1 MIRDFTDETKYML
14 GDALEDWYD
23 KYTSSPITDNITLTV
38 DILGQ
43 NCVLD
48 GWEIDNEANKL
59 MRDEEL
65 NLTNQEAMKH
75 MLDEIFEEARAYDA
89 LASVSV
95 FDTVD
100 VAAEPFI
107 STLRKLVEKINVS
120 SLGNDAESVRY
131 NFGRYHGGYENS
143 IFGSSEQFKASL
155 DNIGYGLLQTTYD
168 NLNPEV
174 NGWDNFDALM
184 SKNPDEVKLCE
195 LWALSMIVDSY
206 LETNA
211 ETGQIVLNTEKYE
224 EFLEHCYKLTS
235 FHEGLSQPDVM
246 LTSYTKFELSPVA
259 VMFAGYRAEYT
270 KSLLDMYGKCIYSC
284 EKYSYETSL
293 LVAECQ
299 VDDVL
304 TAMVLY
310 GQEVIEDGLVY
321 RKEKPTMDVSIC
333 FFGNPPNDLTVS
345 LFQQTDISIYGLSD
359 NLGNEFSNANKDAA
373 EEGKIDISNAM
384 LGVICST
391 AVDFGAD
398 YIGKLPIVGPVVGTG
413 YKIYSVTNDVY
424 STYQNVKT
432 ENELRD
438 KYIHDIKSSD
448 YISALHIGGAVI
460 QCGDNATINHVI
472 CDKNQL
478 MVDVAF
484 YNYDENNNTEI
495 SVDQLQA
502 EFNSYINGGETD
514 ILDKFADYDN
524 GDIGCDYRV
533 YCKSIETE
541 LTHIR
546 EEKQKNGEDVS
557 IEVVIST
564 ATPEEVQ
571 EAIDRVNQKGN
582 QNEN

>member
-1 MIRDFTDETKYML
+1 MIRDFTDETKHML

-23 KYTSSPITDNITLTV
+23 NTYSPSPITDNITLTV

-89 LASVSV
+89 LASISV

-155 DNIGYGLLQTTYD
+155 DNIGYGLLQTTYES
-168 NLNPEV
+168 LNADIS
-174 NGWDNFDALM
+174 GWDNFDALM
-184 SKNPDEVKLCE
+184 SKNPDEVKPWE

-211 ETGQIVLNTEKYE
+211 ETGQIALNTEKYE
-224 EFLEHCYKLTS
+224 EFLEHCYQLNYS
-235 FHEGLSQPDVM
+235 HVNEWFG
-246 LTSYTKFELSPVA
+246 SYEYGTYTPVVYTTAELSPVA
-259 VMFAGYRAEYT
+259 VLFAGYRAEYT
-270 KSLLDMYGKCIYSC
+270 NDFLNTYGNYMYSC
-284 EKYSYETSL
+284 DKNSYEVSL

-299 VDDVL
+299 VNDIL

-310 GQEVIEDGLVY
+310 GQKLEE
-321 RKEKPTMDVSIC
+321 KEYGFTEPDRHVSIN
-333 FFGNPPNDLTVS
+333 FSDSSPKDLTLS
-345 LFQQTDISIYGLSD
+345 MFGLEDIAIYGLSGD
-359 NLGNEFSNANKDAA
+359 VSTEFTNADSDAK
-373 EEGKIDISNAM
+373 EEGKIDVSDAM
-384 LGVICST
+384 LGVICLT

-398 YIGKLPIVGPVVGTG
+398 YIGKLPIVGPKVGAG
-413 YKIYSVTNDVY
+413 YKIYSITSDLY
-424 STYQNVKT
+424 STYQNVKK

-438 KYIHDIKSSD
+438 KYIHDIKNLN
-448 YISALHIGGAVI
+448 YINKLHIGGSVI
-460 QCGDNATINHVI
+460 QCGDNVTINHVI
-472 CDKNQL
+472 WDKNQL
-478 MVDVAF
+478 MVDVDF
-484 YNYDENNNTEI
+484 YNRDKKKI
-495 SVDQLQA
+495 SN
-502 EFNSYINGGETD
+502 F
-514 ILDKFADYDN
+514 
-524 GDIGCDYRV
+524 CR
-533 YCKSIETE
+533 
-541 LTHIR
+541 
-546 EEKQKNGEDVS
+546 
-557 IEVVIST
+557 
-564 ATPEEVQ
+564 
-571 EAIDRVNQKGN
+571 
-582 QNEN
+582 